1 MKFVWGSREACP
13 LAQRPDAG
21 SDQAMDESEAA
32 LPQPDLPASL
42 PDPLAPAKTPA
53 TARAQR
59 LATALRDNLK
69 RRKAAGR
76 AAGTAKPSN

>member
-1 MKFVWGSREACP
+1 
-13 LAQRPDAG
+13 
-21 SDQAMDESEAA
+21 MDESKI
-32 LPQPDLPASL
+32 PSPRPDLPASL
-42 PDPLAPAKTPA
+42 PDPLSPPKTPA

-76 AAGTAKPSN
+76 AGKAEKPSN

>member
-1 MKFVWGSREACP
+1 MHP
-13 LAQRPDAG
+13 LAEKFDAG
-21 SDQAMDESEAA
+21 SDPRMDESKTASPRPE
-32 LPQPDLPASL
+32 LPATL
-42 PDPLAPAKTPA
+42 PDPLAPPKTPA

-76 AAGTAKPSN
+76 AAASAKPSN

>member
-1 MKFVWGSREACP
+1 
-13 LAQRPDAG
+13 
-21 SDQAMDESEAA
+21 MDESKAA
-32 LPQPDLPASL
+32 SPEPDLPASL

-76 AAGTAKPSN
+76 AGKPARPSN